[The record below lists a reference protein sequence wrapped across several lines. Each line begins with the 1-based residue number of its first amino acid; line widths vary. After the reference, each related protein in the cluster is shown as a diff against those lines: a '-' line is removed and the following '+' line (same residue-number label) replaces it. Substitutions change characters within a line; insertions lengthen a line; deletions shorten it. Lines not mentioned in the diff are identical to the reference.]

1 MTDPTRREIAESIRN
16 GDRHAVGDADRFQNS
31 KDHPEKFEAVHLASN
46 GSITI
51 VYEAVGGTEC
61 TTGGGVYDFD
71 ITEEYDGGE

>member
-1 MTDPTRREIAESIRN
+1 MSDPTRQQIVESLRN
-16 GDRHAVGDADRFQNS
+16 DERHAVADADRFQRM

-51 VYEAVGGTEC
+51 VYKAVSGTEC

-71 ITEEYDGGE
+71 ITEVED